1 MVIFLSSLNNQALL
15 RLTNNKPLPNPRVAT
30 LRALHDPQTKEKLDV
45 GLVLWF
51 PSPNS
56 FTGEDMIELHIHGG
70 RAVVHDTLLAL
81 GKIEGLSTARPGE
94 FTRR

>member
-1 MVIFLSSLNNQALL
+1 
-15 RLTNNKPLPNPRVAT
+15 
-30 LRALHDPQTKEKLDV
+30 
-45 GLVLWF
+45 
-51 PSPNS
+51 
-56 FTGEDMIELHIHGG
+56 MIELHIHGG